1 MIKGNN
7 IIISRKEGNAWV
19 PVAAQKS
26 CTIDVDAD
34 IIEIS
39 SAATGVWR
47 DFIAGR
53 KSWSVDLSWLTPSG
67 YQTRVNL
74 LSVGEKYQIRVE
86 AEDNYYLTGYAICR
100 QAKASA
106 TRGSLVQGSWK
117 LVGCGALEVA

>member
-1 MIKGNN
+1 MLKGNV
-7 IIISRKEGNAWV
+7 IIISRKDGNSWV
-19 PVAAQKS
+19 PIAAQKS
-26 CTIDVDAD
+26 CTIDTGCST
-34 IIEIS
+34 IEVS
-39 SAATGVWR
+39 SATTGLWR

-53 KSWSVDLSWLTPSG
+53 KEWSVDLSWLTPSG

-106 TRGSLVQGSWK
+106 ARGSLVQGSWK